1 MYPDSPNTA
10 GKCWGVSSSETLSHN
25 VGGDSFGIA
34 STVKWTLAKYNGN
47 ASGVFVTG
55 TSSGAMMTNVLR
67 GAYPDVFA
75 VGSVFADVTF
85 GCSLET
91 AMMYVTAPVQP
102 IK

>member
-1 MYPDSPNTA
+1 M
-10 GKCWGVSSSETLSHN
+10 
-25 VGGDSFGIA
+25 
-34 STVKWTLAKYNGN
+34 VKWTLAKYNGN

-55 TSSGAMMTNVLR
+55 MSSGAMMTNVLR

-91 AMMYVTAPVQP
+91 TMMYVTAPVQP